1 MAPPVSTDWSSP
13 VNTSREIGADHKTTF
28 STRVR
33 QKEGGGSEKETR
45 QTITDKEGNVIF
57 EGSTTEFINQEG
69 KKFGKHIKRS
79 DGRTDAIEAP
89 QPQEQLTEPQSV
101 YWNRPASY
109 SLSLG
114 PTIAARG
121 FNNNKIF
128 DHLDLGGRISFG
140 LKLLQ
145 GRQLQHTLLPRLFY
159 AYHMARN
166 PFSGLIRSE
175 AQVHTVGAEFN
186 YLFEAVPNWLFVG
199 AATGLGAS
207 IVRSAN
213 GEYGLQGVQYNNE
226 DKLRR
231 VDESGFH
238 VEVGPKLCTWGLR
251 VCLDARFA
259 SELSLDPDIGGGL
272 REPLNSTALEV
283 GVMADIMQ
291 FFSKPTP
298 KGYLAKHSQ
307 K

>member
-1 MAPPVSTDWSSP
+1 MAPPARNNWSSP
-13 VNTSREIGADHKTTF
+13 VQISREIGVDHKTTF
-28 STRVR
+28 STRTR
-33 QKEGGGSEKETR
+33 QKEDGGSEKETR
-45 QTITDKEGNVIF
+45 QTIEDQDGNVIF
-57 EGSTTEFINQEG
+57 EGTTTEFFNQEG

-79 DGRTDAIEAP
+79 DGRIEAIEAP
-89 QPQEQLTEPQSV
+89 QPQEPLTEPKSL

-121 FNNNKIF
+121 FNNKKTF
-128 DHLDLGGRISFG
+128 DHLDLGGRLSFG
-140 LKLLQ
+140 LKILE

-166 PFSGLIRSE
+166 PFTGLIRSE
-175 AQVHTVGAEFN
+175 AQVHTVGAEIN

-199 AATGLGAS
+199 AAAGLGAS
-207 IVRSAN
+207 IVRSAD
-213 GEYGLQGVQYNNE
+213 GEYGLQGVQYNHD

-259 SELSLDPDIGGGL
+259 SELSLDPAIGGDL
-272 REPLNSTALEV
+272 REPLNSPALEF
-283 GVMADIMQ
+283 GVLADIMQ

-298 KGYLAKHSQ
+298 KGYLANHIN
-307 K
+307 